1 MQKCAHMGTFLMFFA
16 FSDLAPSYLLNFE
29 GTWFSNQEPPR
40 RTHKTRLYR
49 RVLRVRHPPLP
60 PTLLLPSP
68 SCEQQK
74 RAQVGRVFGVPLHFR
89 EEDTNNVPHTG
100 TLFVSSLFHPF

>member
-1 MQKCAHMGTFLMFFA
+1 MGAFLMFFA
-16 FSDLAPSYLLNFE
+16 FSDPAPFYPLNFE
-29 GTWFSNQEPPR
+29 GTRFPNQEPPR
-40 RTHKTRLYR
+40 RTHKTRLYW
-49 RVLRVRHPPLP
+49 RVLCVRHPPLP

-89 EEDTNNVPHTG
+89 VFTI
-100 TLFVSSLFHPF
+100 SSLLTPRHAHLGVLGL